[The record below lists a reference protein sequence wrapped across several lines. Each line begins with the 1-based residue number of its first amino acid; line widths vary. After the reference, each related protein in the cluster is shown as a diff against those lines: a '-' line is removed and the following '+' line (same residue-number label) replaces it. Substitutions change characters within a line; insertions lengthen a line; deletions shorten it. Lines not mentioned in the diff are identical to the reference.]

1 MRYSL
6 NLVCEGLPTKS
17 VTGVT
22 TRSWLVLRRNTSESN
37 IFAAQ
42 FVAELKFRVLE
53 IDPNTAEI
61 EGDEDGFAEEY
72 PLEDVE
78 ISTNDFM
85 GKARVADTDFRSAW
99 ESLDRDGE
107 VLEKFSLQ
115 FKDLESAVTAVTACL
130 GMQCVVISQSSIL
143 KL

>member
-22 TRSWLVLRRNTSESN
+22 TRSWLVLRLNTSESN

-85 GKARVADTDFRSAW
+85 GKVCFSTARISVDWLFRHGSLILISVAHGNLLT
-99 ESLDRDGE
+99 EM
-107 VLEKFSLQ
+107 EKY
-115 FKDLESAVTAVTACL
+115 
-130 GMQCVVISQSSIL
+130 
-143 KL
+143 